1 MRLKRM
7 LQELL
12 EGFQEK
18 IPKEKWKIDQNDVET
33 IFEDFSKHFETNIS
47 LKILSEED
55 RKVLFRFIKRYIKNY
70 LPVYPD
76 ENRIKLLRRLGERL
90 LIKLI
95 SEFSVIEGYKIILRA
110 VEKIEDESKMEILK
124 EKINFDFI
132 IVVSP
137 YINLSYKED
146 KKILKDSSLE
156 YVLSVEKGIN
166 IHLNIK
172 NKLYKSLFSGKN
184 HVKIKV
190 KIKSAEDCEFTQWLR
205 DSLTIL
211 VNNKNIIKEIKS
223 LHEKFHLMAQ
233 KILESKDNFTKVLLL
248 RDLEDASLKLIYLL
262 NKIYTENLSHIAIY
276 DKLTQVYNR
285 ALLDSILYKSAK
297 YAKRHKLPISIIMLD
312 IDNFKGIND
321 TYGHLE
327 GDRVLKTVAS
337 IIKYSIRES
346 DYVFRYG
353 GEEFLTL
360 LPNTDINGAVVVGEK
375 IRRNIENFDFGL
387 DRKVTISCGIKQ
399 IENYDNPYL
408 DIEQADKYL
417 YIAKKSGKNR
427 CIYGNNILTG

>member
-12 EGFQEK
+12 DGFQEK
-18 IPKEKWKIDQNDVET
+18 ISKEKWKIDSKDIEI
-33 IFEDFSKHFETNIS
+33 IFEDFSKHSEANVS
-47 LKILSEED
+47 LKILSEEN

-95 SEFSVIEGYKIILRA
+95 SEFSVIEVYKIILRA
-110 VEKIEDESKMEILK
+110 VEKIEDKGKREILE

-132 IVVSP
+132 IAISP
-137 YINLSYKED
+137 YINLTYEED

-166 IHLNIK
+166 IHLNVK
-172 NKLYKSLFSGKN
+172 NKLYKSLFSEEN
-184 HVKIKV
+184 HV

-205 DSLTIL
+205 DGWIDL
-211 VNNKNIIKEIKS
+211 VNDKNVIKETEY
-223 LHEKFHLMAQ
+223 LHEKFHFIAQ
-233 KILESKDNFTKVLLL
+233 KILKSKENFTKILLL
-248 RDLEDASLKLIYLL
+248 RDLEDISLKLIYLL
-262 NKIYTENLSHIAIY
+262 SKIYTENLSQMAIY
-276 DKLTQVYNR
+276 DILTQVYNR

-337 IIKYSIRES
+337 IIKSSIRES
-346 DYVFRYG
+346 DYIFRYG
-353 GEEFLTL
+353 GEEFLIL

-375 IRRNIENFDFGL
+375 IRRNIENFNFGF

-399 IENYDNPYL
+399 IENFDNPYL
-408 DIEQADKYL
+408 DIEEADKYL

-427 CIYGNNILTG
+427 CIYENNILTS

>member
-1 MRLKRM
+1 M

-18 IPKEKWKIDQNDVET
+18 IPKEKWKIDSKDIEI
-33 IFEDFSKHFETNIS
+33 IFEDFSKHFETNVS

-76 ENRIKLLRRLGERL
+76 ENRIKLLQRLGERL

-95 SEFSVIEGYKIILRA
+95 SEFSVVEAYKIILRA
-110 VEKIEDESKMEILK
+110 VEKIDESKREILK

-132 IVVSP
+132 IVISL

-184 HVKIKV
+184 QVE
-190 KIKSAEDCEFTQWLR
+190 IKSAEEREFAEWLKE
-205 DSLTIL
+205 SLIDL
-211 VNNKNIIKEIKS
+211 VDDKNIIKEIES
-223 LHEKFHLMAQ
+223 LHEKFHLITQ
-233 KILESKDNFTKVLLL
+233 KILNGKDNFTKVLLL

-297 YAKRHKLPISIIMLD
+297 YSKRHKLPISIIMLD
-312 IDNFKGIND
+312 LDNFKGIND

-337 IIKYSIRES
+337 IIKSSIRES

-353 GEEFLTL
+353 GEEFLIL

-375 IRRNIENFDFGL
+375 NRRNIENFDFGL
-387 DRKVTISCGIKQ
+387 DRKITISCGIKQ

-427 CIYGNNILTG
+427 CICGNNILTG

>member
-12 EGFQEK
+12 KGFQEK
-18 IPKEKWKIDQNDVET
+18 IPKEKWKIDSKDIEI
-33 IFEDFSKHFETNIS
+33 IFEDFSKHFETNVS

-76 ENRIKLLRRLGERL
+76 ENRIELLRRLGERL

-95 SEFSVIEGYKIILRA
+95 SEFSVVEAYKVLLRA
-110 VEKIEDESKMEILK
+110 VEKIEDESKKEILK
-124 EKINFDFI
+124 EKINFDFM
-132 IVVSP
+132 IVISP

-146 KKILKDSSLE
+146 KKILKGSGLK
-156 YVLSVEKGIN
+156 YVLSAEEGIN
-166 IHLNIK
+166 IHLNVK

-184 HVKIKV
+184 QVE
-190 KIKSAEDCEFTQWLR
+190 IKSAEECKFAEWLKY
-205 DSLTIL
+205 SLIDL
-211 VNNKNIIKEIKS
+211 VDDKNIIKEIES
-223 LHEKFHLMAQ
+223 LHKKFHLIAQ
-233 KILESKDNFTKVLLL
+233 KILKSKDNFTKALLL
-248 RDLEDASLKLIYLL
+248 KNLEDISLKLIYLL
-262 NKIYTENLSHIAIY
+262 NKIYTENLSHVAIY

-297 YAKRHKLPISIIMLD
+297 YSKRHKLPISIIMLD

-337 IIKYSIRES
+337 MTKSSIRES

-353 GEEFLTL
+353 GEEFLIL

-375 IRRNIENFDFGL
+375 IRRNIENLDFGL
-387 DRKVTISCGIKQ
+387 NRKITISCGIKQ
-399 IENYDNPYL
+399 IENFDNPYL
-408 DIEQADKYL
+408 DIEEADKYL

-427 CIYGNNILTG
+427 CICGNIILAS

>member
-1 MRLKRM
+1 MRLKEM

-12 EGFQEK
+12 DGFQEK
-18 IPKEKWKIDQNDVET
+18 IPKEKWKIDSKDIEI
-33 IFEDFSKHFETNIS
+33 IFEDFSKHFDTNVS

-70 LPVYPD
+70 LPVYPN
-76 ENRIKLLRRLGERL
+76 ENRIKLLQRLGERL

-95 SEFSVIEGYKIILRA
+95 SEFSVIEAYKILLRA
-110 VEKIEDESKMEILK
+110 VEKIEYESKREILK
-124 EKINFDFI
+124 EKINFDFM
-132 IVVSP
+132 IVILP
-137 YINLSYKED
+137 FINLSYKED

-172 NKLYKSLFSGKN
+172 NKAYKSLFSVKN
-184 HVKIKV
+184 QVE
-190 KIKSAEDCEFTQWLR
+190 IKSAEECEFTEWLK
-205 DSLTIL
+205 DSLVNL
-211 VNNKNIIKEIKS
+211 VDDKNTIKEIES
-223 LHEKFHLMAQ
+223 LHEKFHFIAQ
-233 KILESKDNFTKVLLL
+233 KILKGKNNFTKVLLL

-262 NKIYTENLSHIAIY
+262 NKIYTENLNHIAIY

-285 ALLDSILYKSAK
+285 VLLDSILYKLAK
-297 YAKRHKLPISIIMLD
+297 YSKRHKLPISIIMSD

-327 GDRVLKTVAS
+327 GDRVLKTIAS

-360 LPNTDINGAVVVGEK
+360 LPNTDVNGAVVVVEK

-387 DRKVTISCGIKQ
+387 GRKVTISCGIKQ

-408 DIEQADKYL
+408 DIEEADKYL

-427 CIYGNNILTG
+427 CIYGNIVLTS

>member
-1 MRLKRM
+1 M

-18 IPKEKWKIDQNDVET
+18 VPREKWKINSKDIEI
-33 IFEDFSKHFETNIS
+33 IFEDFSKHFETNVS

-55 RKVLFRFIKRYIKNY
+55 RIVLFRFIKRYIKNY
-70 LPVYPD
+70 LPAYPD

-95 SEFSVIEGYKIILRA
+95 SEFSVIEVYKIILMA
-110 VEKIEDESKMEILK
+110 VEKVEDESRREIIK
-124 EKINFDFI
+124 EKINFDFM
-132 IVVSP
+132 IVISP
-137 YINLSYKED
+137 YINLSYEED

-166 IHLNIK
+166 IHLNVK
-172 NKLYKSLFSGKN
+172 NKLYKSLFSGKSY
-184 HVKIKV
+184 VKIKP
-190 KIKSAEDCEFTQWLR
+190 AEDCEFTQWLR
-205 DSLTIL
+205 GSLTDL
-211 VNNKNIIKEIKS
+211 VDDKNIIKEIES
-223 LHEKFHLMAQ
+223 LHEKFHFIAQ
-233 KILESKDNFTKVLLL
+233 KILKGKDNFIKVLLL
-248 RDLEDASLKLIYLL
+248 RDLEDTSLKLIYLL
-262 NKIYTENLSHIAIY
+262 NKIYTENLSQIAIY

-297 YAKRHKLPISIIMLD
+297 YAKRHKLPISIIMID
-312 IDNFKGIND
+312 IDNFKGVND

-337 IIKYSIRES
+337 IIKSSIRES

-353 GEEFLTL
+353 GEEFLIL

-387 DRKVTISCGIKQ
+387 DRKVTISCGINQ
-399 IENYDNPYL
+399 MENFDNPYL
-408 DIEQADKYL
+408 DIGKADIYL

-427 CIYGNNILTG
+427 CIHGNIILAG

>member
-1 MRLKRM
+1 LK
-7 LQELL
+7 
-12 EGFQEK
+12 
-18 IPKEKWKIDQNDVET
+18 
-33 IFEDFSKHFETNIS
+33 IFLNIIETNVS

-70 LPVYPD
+70 LSVYPD
-76 ENRIKLLRRLGERL
+76 ENRIELLRRLGERL

-95 SEFSVIEGYKIILRA
+95 SEFSVIEAYKIILRA
-110 VEKIEDESKMEILK
+110 VGKIEDESKMEILK

-132 IVVSP
+132 IVISP
-137 YINLSYKED
+137 NINLAYEED

-172 NKLYKSLFSGKN
+172 KTNCINLYSQGKN
-184 HVKIKV
+184 HV

-205 DSLTIL
+205 NSLTNL
-211 VNNKNIIKEIKS
+211 VNNKNIIKEIES

-233 KILESKDNFTKVLLL
+233 KILESKDSFTKVLLL
-248 RDLEDASLKLIYLL
+248 KDLEDNSLKLIYLL
-262 NKIYTENLSHIAIY
+262 NKIYTENLGHIAIY

-297 YAKRHKLPISIIMLD
+297 YSKRHKLPISIIMLD
-312 IDNFKGIND
+312 IDNFKSIND

-353 GEEFLTL
+353 GEEFLIL
-360 LPNTDINGAVVVGEK
+360 LPNKDINGAVVVGEK

-387 DRKVTISCGIKQ
+387 DRKVTSCGIKQ

-408 DIEQADKYL
+408 DIEEADKYL

-427 CIYGNNILTG
+427 CIYGNITLTS

>member
-12 EGFQEK
+12 DGFQEK
-18 IPKEKWKIDQNDVET
+18 ISKEKWKIDSKDIEI
-33 IFEDFSKHFETNIS
+33 IFEDFSKHSEANVS
-47 LKILSEED
+47 LKILSEEN

-95 SEFSVIEGYKIILRA
+95 SEFSVIEVYKIILRA
-110 VEKIEDESKMEILK
+110 VEKIEDKGKREILE

-132 IVVSP
+132 IAISP
-137 YINLSYKED
+137 YINLTYEED

-166 IHLNIK
+166 IHLNVK
-172 NKLYKSLFSGKN
+172 NKLYKSLFSEEN
-184 HVKIKV
+184 RV

-205 DSLTIL
+205 DGWIDL
-211 VNNKNIIKEIKS
+211 VNDKNVIKETEY
-223 LHEKFHLMAQ
+223 LHEKFHFIAQ
-233 KILESKDNFTKVLLL
+233 KILKSKENFTKILLL
-248 RDLEDASLKLIYLL
+248 RDLEDISLKLIYLL
-262 NKIYTENLSHIAIY
+262 SKIYTENLSQMAIY
-276 DKLTQVYNR
+276 DILTQVYNR

-337 IIKYSIRES
+337 IIKSSIRES
-346 DYVFRYG
+346 DYIFRYG
-353 GEEFLTL
+353 GEEFLIL

-375 IRRNIENFDFGL
+375 IRRNIENFNFGF

-399 IENYDNPYL
+399 IENFDNPYL
-408 DIEQADKYL
+408 DIEEADKYL

-427 CIYGNNILTG
+427 CIYENNILTS

>member
-1 MRLKRM
+1 MRLKKM
-7 LQELL
+7 LYELL

-33 IFEDFSKHFETNIS
+33 IFEDFSKHFETNVS
-47 LKILSEED
+47 LKILSEEN

-76 ENRIKLLRRLGERL
+76 ENRIKLLQRLGERL
-90 LIKLI
+90 LIKLVL
-95 SEFSVIEGYKIILRA
+95 EFSVVEAYKIILKA
-110 VEKIEDESKMEILK
+110 VEKIEDESKRKILK

-132 IVVSP
+132 IIISP
-137 YINLSYKED
+137 YVNLSYKED

-184 HVKIKV
+184 HVKIK
-190 KIKSAEDCEFTQWLR
+190 SAEDCEFTEWLR
-205 DSLTIL
+205 DSLTDL
-211 VNNKNIIKEIKS
+211 VNDKKIIKEIES
-223 LHEKFHLMAQ
+223 LHEKFHFIAQ
-233 KILESKDNFTKVLLL
+233 KILKSKDNFTKVLLL
-248 RDLEDASLKLIYLL
+248 RDLEDISLKLIYLL
-262 NKIYTENLSHIAIY
+262 NKIYTENLSRIAIY

-285 ALLDSILYKSAK
+285 VLLDSILYKSAK
-297 YAKRHKLPISIIMLD
+297 YSKRHKLPISIIMLD

-327 GDRVLKTVAS
+327 GDRVLKTVGS
-337 IIKYSIRES
+337 IIKSSIRES
-346 DYVFRYG
+346 DYIFRYG
-353 GEEFLTL
+353 GEEFLIL

-375 IRRNIENFDFGL
+375 IRRSIENFDFGL
-387 DRKVTISCGIKQ
+387 ERKITISCGIKQ
-399 IENYDNPYL
+399 IVNFDNPYL
-408 DIEQADKYL
+408 DTEEADKYL

-427 CIYGNNILTG
+427 CIYGNIVLTS

>member
-18 IPKEKWKIDQNDVET
+18 IPKEKWKIDSKDIEI
-33 IFEDFSKHFETNIS
+33 IFEDFSKHFETNVS

-76 ENRIKLLRRLGERL
+76 ENRIKLLQRLGERI

-95 SEFSVIEGYKIILRA
+95 SEFSVIEAYKIILRA
-110 VEKIEDESKMEILK
+110 VEKIDESKREILK

-132 IVVSP
+132 IVISI

-166 IHLNIK
+166 IHLNVK

-184 HVKIKV
+184 QVE
-190 KIKSAEDCEFTQWLR
+190 IKSAEECEFAEWLKE
-205 DSLTIL
+205 SLIDL
-211 VNNKNIIKEIKS
+211 VDDKNIIKEIES
-223 LHEKFHLMAQ
+223 LHEKFHLITQ
-233 KILESKDNFTKVLLL
+233 KILNVKDNFTKVLLL

-262 NKIYTENLSHIAIY
+262 NKIYTENLNHIAIY

-297 YAKRHKLPISIIMLD
+297 YAERHKLPISIIMLD

-337 IIKYSIRES
+337 IIKSSIRES

-360 LPNTDINGAVVVGEK
+360 LPYTDINGAVIVGEK
-375 IRRNIENFDFGL
+375 IRKNIENFDFGL
-387 DRKVTISCGIKQ
+387 NRKITISCGIKQ
-399 IENYDNPYL
+399 IENHDNPYL
-408 DIEQADKYL
+408 DIEEADKYL

-427 CIYGNNILTG
+427 CIYGNTILTS

>member
-1 MRLKRM
+1 M
-7 LQELL
+7 
-12 EGFQEK
+12 
-18 IPKEKWKIDQNDVET
+18 D
-33 IFEDFSKHFETNIS
+33 
-47 LKILSEED
+47 
-55 RKVLFRFIKRYIKNY
+55 
-70 LPVYPD
+70 
-76 ENRIKLLRRLGERL
+76 
-90 LIKLI
+90 
-95 SEFSVIEGYKIILRA
+95 
-110 VEKIEDESKMEILK
+110 DESKREILK

-132 IVVSP
+132 IIISP
-137 YINLSYKED
+137 YVNLSYESYEED

-166 IHLNIK
+166 IHINVK
-172 NKLYKSLFSGKN
+172 NKFYKSLFSGKN
-184 HVKIKV
+184 HV

-205 DSLTIL
+205 DSLTNL
-211 VNNKNIIKEIKS
+211 VNNKNIIKEIES

-248 RDLEDASLKLIYLL
+248 KDLEDISLKLIYLL

-353 GEEFLTL
+353 GEEFLIL

-399 IENYDNPYL
+399 IENFDNPYL
-408 DIEQADKYL
+408 DLEEVDKYL

-427 CIYGNNILTG
+427 CIYGNTILTS

>member
-1 MRLKRM
+1 MGLKRI

-18 IPKEKWKIDQNDVET
+18 IPKEKWKIDSKDIEI
-33 IFEDFSKHFETNIS
+33 IFEDFSKHFETNVS

-95 SEFSVIEGYKIILRA
+95 SEFSVIEAYKIILMA
-110 VEKIEDESKMEILK
+110 VEKIEDESKKEILK
-124 EKINFDFI
+124 EKISFDFM
-132 IVVSP
+132 IVISP

-146 KKILKDSSLE
+146 KKILKDSGLE
-156 YVLSVEKGIN
+156 HVLSIEKGIN
-166 IHLNIK
+166 THLNVK
-172 NKLYKSLFSGKN
+172 NKLYKSLFSWKN
-184 HVKIKV
+184 HV

-205 DSLTIL
+205 DSLIDL
-211 VNNKNIIKEIKS
+211 VNGKNIIKEIES
-223 LHEKFHLMAQ
+223 LHEKFHFIAQ
-233 KILESKDNFTKVLLL
+233 KISESKDSFTKVLLL
-248 RDLEDASLKLIYLL
+248 RDLEDISLKLIYLL
-262 NKIYTENLSHIAIY
+262 NKIYTENLSQIAIY

-285 ALLDSILYKSAK
+285 VLLDSILYKLAK
-297 YAKRHKLPISIIMLD
+297 YSKRYKLPISIIMLD

-337 IIKYSIRES
+337 VIKYSVRES

-353 GEEFLTL
+353 GEEFLIL
-360 LPNTDINGAVVVGEK
+360 LPN
-375 IRRNIENFDFGL
+375 
-387 DRKVTISCGIKQ
+387 
-399 IENYDNPYL
+399 
-408 DIEQADKYL
+408 
-417 YIAKKSGKNR
+417 
-427 CIYGNNILTG
+427 

>member
-18 IPKEKWKIDQNDVET
+18 IPKEKWKIDSKDIEI
-33 IFEDFSKHFETNIS
+33 IFEDFSKHFETNVS
-47 LKILSEED
+47 LKVLSEED
-55 RKVLFRFIKRYIKNY
+55 RKVLFRFVKRYIKNY
-70 LPVYPD
+70 LPIYLD

-95 SEFSVIEGYKIILRA
+95 SEFSVVEVYKIILRA
-110 VEKIEDESKMEILK
+110 VEKIEDESKREILK
-124 EKINFDFI
+124 EKINFDFM
-132 IVVSP
+132 IVILP
-137 YINLSYKED
+137 YINLSYEED
-146 KKILKDSSLE
+146 KKILKDSNLE

-172 NKLYKSLFSGKN
+172 NKLLRFLFSGEN
-184 HVKIKV
+184 HVKIK
-190 KIKSAEDCEFTQWLR
+190 STEDCEFTQWLK
-205 DSLTIL
+205 DSLIDL
-211 VNNKNIIKEIKS
+211 VNDKNIIKEIES
-223 LHEKFHLMAQ
+223 LHKKFHFIAQ
-233 KILESKDNFTKVLLL
+233 KILKGKDNFTKILLL
-248 RDLEDASLKLIYLL
+248 RDLEDSSLKLIYLL
-262 NKIYTENLSHIAIY
+262 NKIYTENLNHIAIY
-276 DKLTQVYNR
+276 DKLTRVYNR
-285 ALLDSILYKSAK
+285 VLLDSILCKLAK
-297 YAKRHKLPISIIMLD
+297 YSKRHKLPFSIIMLD
-312 IDNFKGIND
+312 IDNFKSIND

-337 IIKYSIRES
+337 IIKSSIRES

-353 GEEFLTL
+353 GEEFLIL

-399 IENYDNPYL
+399 IENSDNPYL
-408 DIEQADKYL
+408 DIEEADKYL

-427 CIYGNNILTG
+427 CIHGNTILTG

>member
-1 MRLKRM
+1 M

-18 IPKEKWKIDQNDVET
+18 IPKEKWKIDSKDIEI
-33 IFEDFSKHFETNIS
+33 IFEDFSKHFETNVS
-47 LKILSEED
+47 LKILSGED

-70 LPVYPD
+70 LPVYPN
-76 ENRIKLLRRLGERL
+76 ENKIKLLQRLGERL

-95 SEFSVIEGYKIILRA
+95 SEFSVVEAYKIILRA
-110 VEKIEDESKMEILK
+110 VEKIKDKDKREILK
-124 EKINFDFI
+124 EKISFDFI
-132 IVVSP
+132 IVISP

-156 YVLSVEKGIN
+156 HVLSVEKGIN
-166 IHLNIK
+166 IHLNVK
-172 NKLYKSLFSGKN
+172 NKLYKSLFCGEN
-184 HVKIKV
+184 HVKIK
-190 KIKSAEDCEFTQWLR
+190 STEDCEFIQWLR
-205 DSLTIL
+205 DSLTDL
-211 VNNKNIIKEIKS
+211 VDDKNIIKEIEY
-223 LHEKFHLMAQ
+223 LHEKFHFIAQ
-233 KILESKDNFTKVLLL
+233 KILKDKDNFTKVLLFK
-248 RDLEDASLKLIYLL
+248 DLEDISLKLIYLL

-327 GDRVLKTVAS
+327 GDRVLRMVAS
-337 IIKYSIRES
+337 VIKSSIRES

-353 GEEFLTL
+353 GEEFLIL
-360 LPNTDINGAVVVGEK
+360 LPNTDINGAIVVGEK
-375 IRRNIENFDFGL
+375 IRRNIENFNFGL

-399 IENYDNPYL
+399 MENFDNPYL
-408 DIEQADKYL
+408 DIEEADKYL

-427 CIYGNNILTG
+427 CIHGNTILTG

>member
-12 EGFQEK
+12 EEFQEK
-18 IPKEKWKIDQNDVET
+18 IPKEKWKIDQNDVEAT
-33 IFEDFSKHFETNIS
+33 FGDFFKHFETNIS

-76 ENRIKLLRRLGERL
+76 ENRIKLLQRLGERL

-95 SEFSVIEGYKIILRA
+95 SEFSVVEAYKITLRA
-110 VEKIEDESKMEILK
+110 VEKIEDESKREILK
-124 EKINFDFI
+124 EKINFDFM
-132 IVVSP
+132 IVILP
-137 YINLSYKED
+137 FINLSYKED

-184 HVKIKV
+184 QVE
-190 KIKSAEDCEFTQWLR
+190 IKSAEDCEFTQWLK
-205 DSLTIL
+205 DSLINL
-211 VNNKNIIKEIKS
+211 VNDKNIIKEIES
-223 LHEKFHLMAQ
+223 LHEKFHFIAQ
-233 KILESKDNFTKVLLL
+233 KILKAKDNFTKILLL
-248 RDLEDASLKLIYLL
+248 RDLEDISLKLIYLL
-262 NKIYTENLSHIAIY
+262 NKIYTENLNHIAIY

-285 ALLDSILYKSAK
+285 VLLDSILYKLAK
-297 YAKRHKLPISIIMLD
+297 YSKRHKLPISIIMLD

-337 IIKYSIRES
+337 IIKHSIRES

-353 GEEFLTL
+353 GEEFLIL

-375 IRRNIENFDFGL
+375 IRRDIENFDFGL

-408 DIEQADKYL
+408 DIEEADKYL

-427 CIYGNNILTG
+427 CIYGNTILTG

>member
-1 MRLKRM
+1 MRLKEM

-18 IPKEKWKIDQNDVET
+18 IPKEKWKIDSKDIET
-33 IFEDFSKHFETNIS
+33 IFEDFSKHFETNVS

-70 LPVYPD
+70 LSVYPD
-76 ENRIKLLRRLGERL
+76 DRIKLLQRLGERL

-95 SEFSVIEGYKIILRA
+95 SEFSVVEVYKIILRA
-110 VEKIEDESKMEILK
+110 VEKIKDESKREILK

-132 IVVSP
+132 IVISL

-184 HVKIKV
+184 QVE
-190 KIKSAEDCEFTQWLR
+190 IKSAEECEFSEWLK
-205 DSLTIL
+205 DSLIDL
-211 VNNKNIIKEIKS
+211 VNDKNIIKEIES
-223 LHEKFHLMAQ
+223 LHEKFHLIAQ
-233 KILESKDNFTKVLLL
+233 KILKGKDNFTKVLLL

-285 ALLDSILYKSAK
+285 VLLDSILYKLAK
-297 YAKRHKLPISIIMLD
+297 YSKRHKLPISIIMLD

-327 GDRVLKTVAS
+327 GDRVLKVVAS
-337 IIKYSIRES
+337 IIKSSIRES
-346 DYVFRYG
+346 DYIFRYG

-387 DRKVTISCGIKQ
+387 DRKITISCGIKQ
-399 IENYDNPYL
+399 IENFDNPYL
-408 DIEQADKYL
+408 DIEEADKYL
-417 YIAKKSGKNR
+417 YVAKKTGKNR
-427 CIYGNNILTG
+427 CIYGNIILTS

>member
-1 MRLKRM
+1 MRLKEM

-18 IPKEKWKIDQNDVET
+18 IPKEKWKIDSKDIEI
-33 IFEDFSKHFETNIS
+33 IFEDFSKHFETNVS

-76 ENRIKLLRRLGERL
+76 ENRIKLLQRLGERL

-95 SEFSVIEGYKIILRA
+95 SEFSVVEAYKIILRA
-110 VEKIEDESKMEILK
+110 VEKIDESKREILK

-132 IVVSP
+132 IVISL

-184 HVKIKV
+184 QVE
-190 KIKSAEDCEFTQWLR
+190 IKSAEEREFAEWLKE
-205 DSLTIL
+205 SLIDL
-211 VNNKNIIKEIKS
+211 VDDKNIIKEIES
-223 LHEKFHLMAQ
+223 LHEKFHLITQ
-233 KILESKDNFTKVLLL
+233 KILNGKDNFTKVLLL

-297 YAKRHKLPISIIMLD
+297 YSKRHKLPISIIMLD
-312 IDNFKGIND
+312 LDNFKGIND

-337 IIKYSIRES
+337 IIKSSIRES

-353 GEEFLTL
+353 GEEFLIL

-375 IRRNIENFDFGL
+375 NRRNIENFDFGL
-387 DRKVTISCGIKQ
+387 DRKITISCGIKQ

-427 CIYGNNILTG
+427 CICGNNILTG

>member
-12 EGFQEK
+12 KGFQEK
-18 IPKEKWKIDQNDVET
+18 IPKEKWKIDSKDIEI
-33 IFEDFSKHFETNIS
+33 IFEDFSKHFETNVS

-70 LPVYPD
+70 SPVYPD
-76 ENRIKLLRRLGERL
+76 ENRIELLRRLGERL

-95 SEFSVIEGYKIILRA
+95 SEFSVVEAYKVLLRA
-110 VEKIEDESKMEILK
+110 VEKIEDESKKEILK
-124 EKINFDFI
+124 EKINFDFM
-132 IVVSP
+132 IVISP

-146 KKILKDSSLE
+146 KKILKGSGLK
-156 YVLSVEKGIN
+156 YVLSAEEGIN
-166 IHLNIK
+166 IHLNVK

-184 HVKIKV
+184 QVE
-190 KIKSAEDCEFTQWLR
+190 IKSAEECKFAEWLKY
-205 DSLTIL
+205 SLIDL
-211 VNNKNIIKEIKS
+211 VDDKNIIKEIES
-223 LHEKFHLMAQ
+223 LHKKFHLIAQ
-233 KILESKDNFTKVLLL
+233 KILKSKDNFTKALLL
-248 RDLEDASLKLIYLL
+248 KNLEDISLKLIYLL
-262 NKIYTENLSHIAIY
+262 NKIYTENLSHVAIY

-297 YAKRHKLPISIIMLD
+297 YSKRHKLPISIIMLD

-337 IIKYSIRES
+337 MTKSSIRES

-353 GEEFLTL
+353 GEEFLIL

-375 IRRNIENFDFGL
+375 IRRNIENLDFGL
-387 DRKVTISCGIKQ
+387 NRKITISCGIKQ
-399 IENYDNPYL
+399 IENFDNPYL
-408 DIEQADKYL
+408 DIEEADKYL

-427 CIYGNNILTG
+427 CICGNIILAS

>member
-1 MRLKRM
+1 MRLKEM

-18 IPKEKWKIDQNDVET
+18 IPKEKWKIDSKDIET
-33 IFEDFSKHFETNIS
+33 IFEDFSKHFETNVS

-70 LPVYPD
+70 LSVYPD

-95 SEFSVIEGYKIILRA
+95 SEFSVVEAYKIILRA
-110 VEKIEDESKMEILK
+110 VEKIEDESKREILK

-132 IVVSP
+132 IVISL

-172 NKLYKSLFSGKN
+172 NKLYRSLFSGKN
-184 HVKIKV
+184 QVE
-190 KIKSAEDCEFTQWLR
+190 IKSAEECEFAEWLK
-205 DSLTIL
+205 DSLIDL
-211 VNNKNIIKEIKS
+211 VNDKNIIKEIES
-223 LHEKFHLMAQ
+223 LHEKFHLIAQ
-233 KILESKDNFTKVLLL
+233 KILKGKDNFTKVLLL

-285 ALLDSILYKSAK
+285 ILLDSILYKLAK
-297 YAKRHKLPISIIMLD
+297 YSKRHKLPISIIMLD

-327 GDRVLKTVAS
+327 GDRVLKVVAS
-337 IIKYSIRES
+337 IIKSSIRES
-346 DYVFRYG
+346 DYIFRYG
-353 GEEFLTL
+353 GEEFLIL

-375 IRRNIENFDFGL
+375 IRRNIENFDFCL
-387 DRKVTISCGIKQ
+387 DRKITISCGIKQ
-399 IENYDNPYL
+399 IENFDNPYL

-417 YIAKKSGKNR
+417 YVAKKTGKNR
-427 CIYGNNILTG
+427 CIYGNIVLTS